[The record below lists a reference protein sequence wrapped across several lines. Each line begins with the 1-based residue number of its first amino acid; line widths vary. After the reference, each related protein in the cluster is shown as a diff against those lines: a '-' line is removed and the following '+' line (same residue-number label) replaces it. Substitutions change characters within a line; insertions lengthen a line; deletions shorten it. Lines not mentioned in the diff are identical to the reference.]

1 MPESIFIF
9 ANCLIVSAFML
20 AAETQMLA
28 VVKMTADIQVSDVN
42 TPNLNRLGADS
53 MNACSAAPALP
64 CCVTH
69 GRRFVALSMAGLEPI
84 L

>member
-28 VVKMTADIQVSDVN
+28 VVKLTADMQVSDVN
-42 TPNLNRLGADS
+42 TP
-53 MNACSAAPALP
+53 
-64 CCVTH
+64 T
-69 GRRFVALSMAGLEPI
+69 
-84 L
+84 